1 MGFMDSYKRLEKL
14 CGEVMN
20 DDHRVSAYI
29 DAMTNTPRGAMVVKG
44 WEEDLKQLKHYRW
57 MRNQIAHN
65 PECTEKTMCKPSD
78 AQWVD
83 GFYDRIMKQT
93 DPLAMYRK
101 AMRRKRTNA
110 NRKVSASEKA
120 SITRYQRKAKQTLYG
135 FVLAIVVMFVL
146 VALVV
151 WMIG

>member
-14 CGEVMN
+14 CGEVM
-20 DDHRVSAYI
+20 DDNRRVSAYI
-29 DAMTNTPRGAMVVKG
+29 DAMVNTPRGASLVKG

-65 PECTEKTMCKPSD
+65 PECTEKTMCKSSD
-78 AQWVD
+78 VKWVD

-110 NRKVSASEKA
+110 KKKTNAK
-120 SITRYQRKAKQTLYG
+120 RYQCEMEQPLL
-135 FVLAIVVMFVL
+135 VLLIIVVFII
-146 VALVV
+146 VALLV
-151 WMIG
+151 WMMRL

>member
-101 AMRRKRTNA
+101 ALSRKRSNASKKASEKRRKR
-110 NRKVSASEKA
+110 KVG
-120 SITRYQRKAKQTLYG
+120 QTLVG
-135 FVLAIVVMFVL
+135 FVLAIVVMFAL
-146 VALVV
+146 VALLV

>member
-44 WEEDLKQLKHYRW
+44 WEEDLKQLKHLRW

-101 AMRRKRTNA
+101 ALSRKRSNASKKASEKRRKR
-110 NRKVSASEKA
+110 KVG
-120 SITRYQRKAKQTLYG
+120 QTLVG
-135 FVLAIVVMFVL
+135 FVLAIVVMFAL
-146 VALVV
+146 VALLV
-151 WMIG
+151 WMIGV

>member
-29 DAMTNTPRGAMVVKG
+29 DAMVNKPRGAELVKG

-65 PECTEKTMCKPSD
+65 PECTEKTMCKPGD

-110 NRKVSASEKA
+110 STSEKA
-120 SITRYQRKAKQTLYG
+120 RATRYQRKANQTLFG
-135 FVLAIVVMFVL
+135 FVLAILVMFAL
-146 VALVV
+146 VALLV
-151 WMIG
+151 WMMG